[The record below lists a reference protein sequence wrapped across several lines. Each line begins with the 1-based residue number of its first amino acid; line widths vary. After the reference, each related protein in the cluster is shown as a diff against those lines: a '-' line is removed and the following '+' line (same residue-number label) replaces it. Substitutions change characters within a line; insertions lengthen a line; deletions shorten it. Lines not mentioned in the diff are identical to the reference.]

1 MKYLTFVVP
10 CFNSQDYM
18 ERCINSL
25 LVGGTD
31 VEVIII
37 DDGSTDNTG
46 KIANYYKNN
55 FPEIVK
61 VVHKRNAGHG
71 SGINKGLEI
80 AAGKYFKVVDSDDWI
95 DRNAYLT
102 LLRKIKY
109 FCKIENKSD
118 EVTMPDLFICNY
130 IYDHKNEGKYKK
142 VHYRNA
148 FPVEKI
154 CDWNQMGHLGI
165 SQYLIMHSLVFRTKI
180 LISSGVKLPEYTFYV
195 DNLFSNQPLSYV
207 ERIYYMD
214 IDLYHYFLGRED
226 QSVNSKN
233 LMKRIDQQ
241 IFVTKLVIHC
251 ADLKQIR
258 QKYPK
263 LEKYLCRNMSIM
275 MAISSIHLILICTP
289 EAHCKRAE
297 LWNDVKNYDYK
308 LYCKLRYFSL
318 SGLTYLPGSLGD
330 YCTIIGYRIAKR
342 VFQFQ

>member
-214 IDLYHYFLGRED
+214 IDLYHYFLGREN
-226 QSVNSKN
+226 Q
-233 LMKRIDQQ
+233 
-241 IFVTKLVIHC
+241 
-251 ADLKQIR
+251 
-258 QKYPK
+258 
-263 LEKYLCRNMSIM
+263 
-275 MAISSIHLILICTP
+275 
-289 EAHCKRAE
+289 
-297 LWNDVKNYDYK
+297 
-308 LYCKLRYFSL
+308 
-318 SGLTYLPGSLGD
+318 
-330 YCTIIGYRIAKR
+330 
-342 VFQFQ
+342 

>member
-130 IYDHKNEGKYKK
+130 IY
-142 VHYRNA
+142 
-148 FPVEKI
+148 I
-154 CDWNQMGHLGI
+154 
-165 SQYLIMHSLVFRTKI
+165 
-180 LISSGVKLPEYTFYV
+180 
-195 DNLFSNQPLSYV
+195 
-207 ERIYYMD
+207 
-214 IDLYHYFLGRED
+214 
-226 QSVNSKN
+226 
-233 LMKRIDQQ
+233 
-241 IFVTKLVIHC
+241 
-251 ADLKQIR
+251 
-258 QKYPK
+258 
-263 LEKYLCRNMSIM
+263 
-275 MAISSIHLILICTP
+275 
-289 EAHCKRAE
+289 
-297 LWNDVKNYDYK
+297 
-308 LYCKLRYFSL
+308 
-318 SGLTYLPGSLGD
+318 
-330 YCTIIGYRIAKR
+330 
-342 VFQFQ
+342 

>member
-118 EVTMPDLFICNY
+118 EVTMPDLFAI
-130 IYDHKNEGKYKK
+130 IYMIIKMKENIKRFITEMLFRWKKY
-142 VHYRNA
+142 A
-148 FPVEKI
+148 I
-154 CDWNQMGHLGI
+154 GI
-165 SQYLIMHSLVFRTKI
+165 KWGTWVYL
-180 LISSGVKLPEYTFYV
+180 
-195 DNLFSNQPLSYV
+195 
-207 ERIYYMD
+207 
-214 IDLYHYFLGRED
+214 
-226 QSVNSKN
+226 
-233 LMKRIDQQ
+233 
-241 IFVTKLVIHC
+241 
-251 ADLKQIR
+251 
-258 QKYPK
+258 
-263 LEKYLCRNMSIM
+263 SI
-275 MAISSIHLILICTP
+275 
-289 EAHCKRAE
+289 
-297 LWNDVKNYDYK
+297 
-308 LYCKLRYFSL
+308 
-318 SGLTYLPGSLGD
+318 
-330 YCTIIGYRIAKR
+330 
-342 VFQFQ
+342 

>member
-130 IYDHKNEGKYKK
+130 IYDHKNEGKYK
-142 VHYRNA
+142 
-148 FPVEKI
+148 
-154 CDWNQMGHLGI
+154 
-165 SQYLIMHSLVFRTKI
+165 
-180 LISSGVKLPEYTFYV
+180 
-195 DNLFSNQPLSYV
+195 
-207 ERIYYMD
+207 
-214 IDLYHYFLGRED
+214 
-226 QSVNSKN
+226 
-233 LMKRIDQQ
+233 
-241 IFVTKLVIHC
+241 
-251 ADLKQIR
+251 
-258 QKYPK
+258 
-263 LEKYLCRNMSIM
+263 
-275 MAISSIHLILICTP
+275 
-289 EAHCKRAE
+289 
-297 LWNDVKNYDYK
+297 
-308 LYCKLRYFSL
+308 
-318 SGLTYLPGSLGD
+318 
-330 YCTIIGYRIAKR
+330 
-342 VFQFQ
+342 